1 MNIQSIL
8 RHWFTLAATLITGW
22 LVATLTL
29 SPEQQADLA
38 KALGDIMGP
47 LVIIV
52 TLIITAGW
60 RIALTYFAKLFAGKN
75 TVGSGWSPLVIG
87 VMAAAGLICTA
98 LPSCSADQRAVLKD
112 IPIRTSVVTD
122 YGTVGYSSKSG
133 ISVYVDRRSG
143 K

>member
-1 MNIQSIL
+1 MNIASIL
-8 RHWFTLAATLITGW
+8 RHWFTLAATLVTGW

-29 SPEQQADLA
+29 SPEQQAELA
-38 KALGDIMGP
+38 KAFSDLMGP

-60 RIALTYFAKLFAGKN
+60 RIALAYFAKLFAGKK

-87 VMAAAGLICTA
+87 GAAAGLCIGQ
-98 LPSCSADQRAVLKD
+98 PSCSPETQAILKAY
-112 IPIRTSVVTD
+112 PIKACYKRDGIMVCA
-122 YGTVGYSSKSG
+122 SSKSG
-133 ISVYVDRRSG
+133 LGIEVDQTSH